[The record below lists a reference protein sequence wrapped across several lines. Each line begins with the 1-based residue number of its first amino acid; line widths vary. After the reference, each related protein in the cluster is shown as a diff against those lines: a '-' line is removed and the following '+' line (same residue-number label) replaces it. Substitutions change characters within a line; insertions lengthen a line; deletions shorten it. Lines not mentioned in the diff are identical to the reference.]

1 MITSAPYDLQPSIF
15 TCGAVVGITITA
27 GAPSFCAAIA
37 TACPWLPD
45 E

>member
-27 GAPSFCAAIA
+27 GAPSCLRGQRHRLAVIA
-37 TACPWLPD
+37 G
-45 E
+45 